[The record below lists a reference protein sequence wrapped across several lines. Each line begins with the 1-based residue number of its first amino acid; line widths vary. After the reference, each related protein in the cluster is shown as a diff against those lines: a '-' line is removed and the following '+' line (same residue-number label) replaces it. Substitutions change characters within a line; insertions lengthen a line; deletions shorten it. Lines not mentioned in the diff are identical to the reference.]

1 MTVISA
7 DGIVPNP
14 AATNEKTPLQ
24 YQAYPNNGTDDY
36 GKENHDP
43 DHDRDHDH
51 DDDGHD
57 HAPGERCSLPP
68 LIQPLVSHENHGM
81 VESLVVKVMDSADVT
96 QKVSW
101 TLHIL
106 LVRRRRKKSEV
117 GKMEE
122 KRKWCQVFAWT

>member
-14 AATNEKTPLQ
+14 AVTSEKTPLQ
-24 YQAYPNNGTDDY
+24 YQAYPNNGADDY
-36 GKENHDP
+36 GKENH
-43 DHDRDHDH
+43 DHDH

-101 TLHIL
+101 ALFFIL
-106 LVRRRRKKSEV
+106 FFFYL
-117 GKMEE
+117 
-122 KRKWCQVFAWT
+122 